1 MLGRCLLVHDALC
14 ECGQGYW
21 VGLQA
26 IMVETVAECLL
37 LPTISKHSACGLE
50 DNRVCIRAW
59 SAMLESQTR
68 IECNPCHGMHES
80 HAAFLAE
87 NSRPTKIK

>member
-1 MLGRCLLVHDALC
+1 
-14 ECGQGYW
+14 
-21 VGLQA
+21 
-26 IMVETVAECLL
+26 MVETVAECLL
-37 LPTISKHSACGLE
+37 LPAISKHSACGLE
-50 DNRVCIRAW
+50 ENRVCIRAW

-87 NSRPTKIK
+87 NSRPTKIKENTSAIVPSAHCTPYPEFKGIA